1 MDGSSKYFVEAL
13 EKAEIE
19 EQNAKRNIYV
29 KEVISFTD
37 EASGSEILVMPND
50 HYSVTAMVDFG
61 TKILGT
67 QNATMKS
74 ISDFKPKYQS
84 LEPSFFYMN

>member
-1 MDGSSKYFVEAL
+1 
-13 EKAEIE
+13 
-19 EQNAKRNIYV
+19 V

-61 TKILGT
+61 TKIQVKCNDEKYL
-67 QNATMKS
+67 
-74 ISDFKPKYQS
+74 IKPKYQS
-84 LEPSFFYMN
+84 LELQFFT